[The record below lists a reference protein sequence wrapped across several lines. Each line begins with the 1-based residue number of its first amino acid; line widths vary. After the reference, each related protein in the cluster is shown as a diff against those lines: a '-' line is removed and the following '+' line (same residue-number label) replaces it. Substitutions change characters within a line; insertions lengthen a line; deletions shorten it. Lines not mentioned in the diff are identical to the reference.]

1 MAEADVAERHT
12 HQRKRKTQDDQ
23 FVPPNWAG
31 SAVSLL
37 DAKTSGQSQ
46 TRIFGNV
53 TWRMTRVDNY
63 F

>member
-53 TWRMTRVDNY
+53 T
-63 F
+63 